1 MAARWWYLRRGVAW
15 PALLGCCAVALVLAG
30 LLGRWPSSVLVL
42 LPAVL
47 ACCAA
52 AAGFVFD
59 EPAGAVVAVTPRG
72 AGWRRTTRLAVV
84 LVPLV
89 AWSVVV
95 VVRPGDLP
103 LDRAGWWLVGGAA
116 VVLTSGLAA
125 RGSRRGVDS
134 PGAALASVVALVVLS
149 PVVVTGFVGWDS
161 VYPLSGFSAGTW
173 AFWLVVGSGGMV
185 AWWAAAR
192 PGIRA

>member
-1 MAARWWYLRRGVAW
+1 M
-15 PALLGCCAVALVLAG
+15 
-30 LLGRWPSSVLVL
+30 
-42 LPAVL
+42 
-47 ACCAA
+47 
-52 AAGFVFD
+52 
-59 EPAGAVVAVTPRG
+59 
-72 AGWRRTTRLAVV
+72 

-89 AWSVVV
+89 AWGVVV

-116 VVLTSGLAA
+116 IALSSGVAA
-125 RGSRRGVDS
+125 WGSRRAVDS
-134 PGAALASVVALVVLS
+134 PGPALASVVALVVLS